1 MKEPP
6 RLHEIVD
13 AAPLVVCLGPGG
25 VGKTTIA
32 AVLALR
38 AAAAGQRA
46 LVLTIDPARRLADA
60 LGVAGL
66 TNDPTPV
73 RAFEFL
79 HPAGTLS
86 ALMLDPAATFDHLIA
101 VLVPDVERRRKLLE
115 NRIYLQLSRSLAGT
129 LEYMAIERLHD
140 IVVSEAYQG
149 IVLDTPP
156 TTNALDFLDAPER
169 AARFFHERVTR
180 WFVHRPER
188 LSWTSRLFDRA
199 GSTVLALLS
208 RVVGEEFVSDMTAF
222 FTAFGDLFGAFRARG
237 ERVSALLRDRRTVF
251 VIVASPDP
259 YRLPEALEIDRR
271 LVDAGCAPRAFIVNQ
286 VEEVFA
292 PEWLDLEAST
302 DAAASA
308 IEAQAGRERV
318 RAFVE
323 RLEAHRRAHHES
335 ARIHAEAVARLRAHA
350 GNRPVFTAPRIPP
363 GGGARES
370 LLAIYQALFARAASS
385 ADAAGQ
391 TSGEAR
397 G

>member
-1 MKEPP
+1 MTNLPK
-6 RLHEIVD
+6 LHEIVD
-13 AAPLVVCLGPGG
+13 DAPLVVCLGPGG

-32 AVLALR
+32 AVLGLR
-38 AAAAGQRA
+38 AAMAGRTA

-73 RAFEFL
+73 HAFDRL
-79 HPAGTLS
+79 HPSGTLS

-101 VLVPDVERRRKLLE
+101 VLVPDLERRHKLLE

-140 IVVSEAYQG
+140 IVVSDAYQSV
-149 IVLDTPP
+149 VLDTPP

-188 LSWTSRLFDRA
+188 VTWTSRLFDRA
-199 GSTVLALLS
+199 GSTVLSLLG
-208 RVVGEEFVSDMTAF
+208 RVVGEEFVADMTAF
-222 FTAFGDLFGAFRARG
+222 FTAFGDLFGAFRIRG
-237 ERVSALLRDRRTVF
+237 ERVSALLRDRRTAF
-251 VIVASPDP
+251 VVVASPDP
-259 YRLPEALEIDRR
+259 FRLPEAIEIDRR
-271 LVDAGCAPRAFIVNQ
+271 LVEAGCAPRAFVVNQ
-286 VEEVFA
+286 VEEAFA

-302 DAAASA
+302 DAAASV
-308 IEAQAGRERV
+308 IESQAERERV

-323 RLEAHRRAHHES
+323 RLEAHRRAHHEA
-335 ARIHAEAVARLRAHA
+335 ARVHAETVAKLRAHA
-350 GNRPVFTAPRIPP
+350 GRRPVFTAPRIPP

-370 LLAIYQALFARAASS
+370 LLAIYQALFARAASTDES
-385 ADAAGQ
+385 AP
-391 TSGEAR
+391 R
-397 G
+397 